1 MIIVKNRELLI
12 PEHER
17 YIGTPIDNYADNR
30 IFQIKR
36 FSQSG
41 EDLSGLTFRLDL
53 KYPAER
59 TVYTFTRS
67 TTHTGGSVSVLSKT
81 FVKAYPNAGTY
92 TFSFNGTEW
101 KRSSNAVDLEEIGVV
116 INFTPVSGDTITI
129 VSTTSNVSGN
139 VVLLEKEIGEN
150 EINLIWHITEN
161 DTAIP
166 GTVFVALRG
175 SDGDA
180 TVRYASYYAAL
191 YVDANLDQTALPAS
205 GITEL
210 EQLENMTAD
219 QLRKMEYLYNRYKDL
234 DVAAQDAEAW
244 AKGTRNGYPVPAGDD
259 TYQNNAKYYSD
270 LREEATHLAEAW
282 ARGTR
287 DGVDLPEGETGYH
300 DNAKYWKIVSEGW
313 THGGTGTHTNEQA
326 DNSKYWSE
334 ISHAYANQVSYKKVY
349 ANVAE
354 MVADTE
360 LIDGQ
365 VVRTLG
371 YYAVNDGGGALYRIY
386 STAPV
391 THYET
396 LQNGLYAELITDGT
410 IAPEV
415 MGAYGDGVHDD
426 TQVFTSAVNTGMMV
440 VCEKKYKITQKIQLK
455 KGITGHGEIVFSGNG
470 CFTVSMG
477 TTVTGITVRTSGKLL
492 DVMDTDIGS
501 ARLPNVHA
509 NVLFKNIDVVCESGA
524 STLFDLKAT
533 TYGFFDMVF
542 KDINVTGQC
551 NKAVN
556 IIATDPGWITQ
567 IMFID
572 CMFGRPLHVCTITH
586 ADRIHFER
594 CTSQAD
600 DNNKNNLL
608 YDVNDCK
615 MFTIINCFDWDFSY
629 KIDTK
634 LYKFTDCRECV
645 WIGNDR
651 TISNFDNTIQELM
664 HFFAVLMIGVSY
676 APAIYNKANV
686 LNSVMDATDE
696 TFFQNPTG
704 YGLTLVPV
712 RTGQGVGFR
721 AVNSYSLPYGAY
733 SCDFVVNGQGQIKI
747 RVRVPDPTNP
757 DDQGRNRTKWSDYY
771 TFTPDSELSR
781 LFTISTSVISN
792 VGNVKKVL
800 FMATLS
806 ITGLTVSSANVNDVI
821 ANIPSGYRPAF
832 EYNFIDTYSKKKFV
846 ISSNGDIIAKD
857 TMSNSIIR
865 GSFTYIS
872 V

>member
-12 PEHER
+12 PNHER

-30 IFQIKR
+30 TFKIKR

-116 INFTPVSGDTITI
+116 INFTPVSGDTISV
-129 VSTTSNVSGN
+129 VSTISNVSGN
-139 VVLLEKEIGEN
+139 VVLLEKEIGDN

-191 YVDANLDQTALPAS
+191 YVDANLDQPSLPAS

-210 EQLENMTAD
+210 EQLENMAAD

-259 TYQNNAKYYSD
+259 THQNNAKYYSD

-287 DGVDLPEGETGYH
+287 DGVDLPAGQLGYH
-300 DNAKYWKIVSEGW
+300 DNSKWWKDLSESW
-313 THGGTGTHTNEQA
+313 AVGGTGVRAGENTNNSRYYA
-326 DNSKYWSE
+326 DQSRIEGNGLASIFSDAVNYTAGDYVIYDGILYLFDE
-334 ISHAYANQVSYKKVY
+334 DHAAGPWTGTDADRVNLADGVTDARKRKVLKF
-349 ANVAE
+349 N
-354 MVADTE
+354 TC
-360 LIDGQ
+360 IDMKASTDLLTGMLCQ
-365 VVRTLG
+365 TAG
-371 YYAVNDGGGALYRIY
+371 YYAVNDGGAALYRIY
-386 STAPV
+386 DTAPA

-415 MGAYGDGVHDD
+415 MGAYGDGTHDD
-426 TQVFTSAVNTGMMV
+426 TQVFTTAVNTGMMV
-440 VCEKKYKITQKIQLK
+440 VCEKTYKITQKIQLK
-455 KGITGHGEIVFSGNG
+455 KGIKGHGEIVFSGNG
-470 CFTVSMG
+470 CFTVSIG
-477 TTVTGITVRTSGKLL
+477 TTVTGITFRTSGKLL
-492 DVMDTDIGS
+492 DVIDTDIGS
-501 ARLPNVHA
+501 TSITNVHA
-509 NVLFKNIDVVCESGA
+509 NVLFKDIDVVCESGA
-524 STLFDLKAT
+524 ATLFDLKAT

-542 KDINVTGQC
+542 KDVNVTGQC
-551 NKAVN
+551 DKAVN
-556 IIATDPGWITQ
+556 IIATSPGWITQ

-572 CMFGRPLHVCTITH
+572 CMFGTPLHVCTVKK

-594 CTSQAD
+594 CTSQAN

-608 YDVNDCK
+608 YDVNNCK
-615 MFTIINCFDWDFSY
+615 MFTIINCFDWDFPY
-629 KIDTK
+629 ELTAK
-634 LYKFTDCRECV
+634 LYKFTGCSECV
-645 WIGNDR
+645 WFGNDR
-651 TISNFDNTIQELM
+651 TIINIDNTIPELM
-664 HFFAVLMIGVSY
+664 QFFAVLMIGYGYS
-676 APAIYNKANV
+676 PLIYNKANV
-686 LNSVMDATDE
+686 LNSTLDGNNE

-704 YGLTLVPV
+704 YGTTLVPI
-712 RTGQGVGFR
+712 RTSKGNGFR
-721 AVNSYSLPYGAY
+721 CVNSYSLPYGTY
-733 SCDFVVNGQGQIKI
+733 SYEFVVNGEGKISIRI
-747 RVRVPDPTNP
+747 RVV
-757 DDQGRNRTKWSDYY
+757 DQDSPLDADGNHTTKWGNWK
-771 TFTPDSELSR
+771 TFTPD
-781 LFTISTSVISN
+781 
-792 VGNVKKVL
+792 
-800 FMATLS
+800 A
-806 ITGLTVSSANVNDVI
+806 
-821 ANIPSGYRPAF
+821 
-832 EYNFIDTYSKKKFV
+832 
-846 ISSNGDIIAKD
+846 
-857 TMSNSIIR
+857 
-865 GSFTYIS
+865 
-872 V
+872 